1 MRAGREKQQ
10 LCWAPCG
17 CGTAILPAPQ
27 GAVTVGA
34 AMGCSIPQRQC
45 LPPSTHP
52 PVQHKASAPTAS
64 SLLKMGT
71 VWLAPSKPSGFP
83 SFPTQQEPC
92 KSRPWAQASSRELQG
107 CTAVLQPYGYG
118 SPAQS
123 RRQDLTA
130 QAESASRCRLFPG
143 SQHFRPLDHAAAGIT
158 KLLLS
163 WPEVREHTSFLA
175 CSNQHR
181 ASISSAPYPEQ

>member
-71 VWLAPSKPSGFP
+71 VWLAPSKPGGFP
-83 SFPTQQEPC
+83 SFPRI
-92 KSRPWAQASSRELQG
+92 KSPVKAGPGLRQAAESFRAAQLCCSHMATGPQRRAGGRTRRHRQNQRL
-107 CTAVLQPYGYG
+107 AADY
-118 SPAQS
+118 SPAPS
-123 RRQDLTA
+123 ISGHWTTL
-130 QAESASRCRLFPG
+130 RLV
-143 SQHFRPLDHAAAGIT
+143 
-158 KLLLS
+158 LLS
-163 WPEVREHTSFLA
+163 
-175 CSNQHR
+175 CS
-181 ASISSAPYPEQ
+181 

>member
-1 MRAGREKQQ
+1 MS
-10 LCWAPCG
+10 
-17 CGTAILPAPQ
+17 APQ
-27 GAVTVGA
+27 H
-34 AMGCSIPQRQC
+34 
-45 LPPSTHP
+45 PPSCAA
-52 PVQHKASAPTAS
+52 QSLCAD
-64 SLLKMGT
+64 SLLSAENGNS
-71 VWLAPSKPSGFP
+71 LACTKQTRRLPLI
-83 SFPTQQEPC
+83 PTQQEPC

-143 SQHFRPLDHAAAGIT
+143 SQHFRPLDHAASGIT

>member
-64 SLLKMGT
+64 SLLKTGT
-71 VWLAPSKPSGFP
+71 VWLVPSKPGGFP
-83 SFPTQQEPC
+83 SFPRS
-92 KSRPWAQASSRELQG
+92 KSPVKAGPGLRQAAESFRAA
-107 CTAVLQPYGYG
+107 AVLQPYGYG

-143 SQHFRPLDHAAAGIT
+143 SQHFRPLDHAAPGIT